1 MSIYPDIRIILGSK
15 DILSELNNVLT
26 VKSDEPAILSYDT
39 TFNVGDFF
47 VSVLVFRHVL
57 FKNGVTIPS
66 AFLVFQSRIQ
76 PISVHPV
83 NGTGFYVVHFG
94 LLRSIR
100 FLS

>member
-1 MSIYPDIRIILGSK
+1 MNLLFFP
-15 DILSELNNVLT
+15 
-26 VKSDEPAILSYDT
+26 T

-57 FKNGVTIPS
+57 FKNGVTIPTV
-66 AFLVFQSRIQ
+66 FLVFQPRIP

-83 NGTGFYVVHFG
+83 NGNGFFVVHFG
-94 LLRSIR
+94 LLSSIR